1 MIEINE
7 KIISAPVRIIILVL
21 TFGLTSSEGWSKDD
35 ITNLECFLGKTH
47 GFSISINHN
56 TEIIQHIQHLGD
68 SSFVGRG
75 VFTGRF
81 INYSWE
87 KKFSNDLF
95 PNMKNIYKV
104 KINRQ
109 NLRLYKTADHCVSSC
124 TRMEMSGYDPDEV
137 PANLKG
143 IAPYYLPI
151 QCEIVKPKNKF

>member
-35 ITNLECFLGKTH
+35 ITNLECFAGKTH

-87 KKFSNDLF
+87 EKFSNDLF
-95 PNMKNIYKV
+95 PNMKNIYKI

-143 IAPYYLPI
+143 VSYLLPI